1 MKQSRWLALV
11 LLLALPALA
20 FGQAQT
26 TGRIT
31 GRVVD
36 DQGNPVP
43 NATVTAT
50 NEETQITRTTTSSAS
65 GDFLFALLPTGGY
78 TVTIEA
84 TGKQPQVYRLSLGIG
99 QTAPVNAT
107 LLPGDVITEE
117 ITVTG
122 DQTALETT
130 TVGESFDYEQQV
142 EQLPITSREIEDVA
156 QYSPNISYGPT
167 GGTLAI
173 SGAPSFD
180 TTVLLDG
187 AEISD
192 PYFGS
197 APVVYLEDAI
207 DEVQVLTSGVSARYG
222 RFQGGIINAV
232 TKSGSNEFEGTLRT
246 EFDNQKWNSQT
257 PFEEEQTDNLNKT
270 YQATLGGYIVKDRLW
285 FFLGGRTIPTSSETF
300 TAGFTNE
307 PFTSTTEED
316 RYQAKIRGAITEN
329 HLVDIS
335 YLNFDQ
341 TTTNDDGLAA
351 GEARALDTRSDPRET
366 WTLQYQGVLTSNT
379 FLELQATQKNVDI
392 ALGGDPSRGDPFLD
406 LNEFF
411 NYNNGW
417 WDFNDPSERNSETAN
432 INVTHSLTT
441 ERVGTHTLEGGVQ
454 YVNSITGGENRQSST
469 GYNLLAFNSFGDF
482 AVEQPDGTLRYNLHS
497 QDAVRWVALPLGGDQ
512 EVKNTAVFL
521 QDTINLNKLR
531 LDLGVRYEQYDGSGP
546 LPESDMSFDDIA
558 PRLGATYNI
567 NQNWQVQGSYGK
579 YISRFNDN
587 YASQITSVGGA
598 PRIET
603 FYLGPDL
610 LGVTAAELS
619 AALRNEAYWPIVTG
633 YISPAFP
640 TSFLADDI
648 SAPYANELNFSVRH
662 ALPRNSGSLV
672 LAYVNRDYKDL
683 IDDFVGGVCDEF
695 GFNFGEACP
704 AGNFTEVPGDIVVDT
719 TVWANNPNAH
729 REYNAFNLV
738 FDYRPNTKWQL
749 GGNYT
754 YSTLKGNYEGENS
767 NQPASG
773 SPLGNYERSEN
784 IGAATPDGYLSGDIR
799 NRAVLYGNYRLDFQ
813 RAGTLSLG
821 SLFLY
826 QSGFPYSLTASVPR
840 ADIPEYLNEAGN
852 YTYYFGGRNTR
863 RFDDFWRLDVS
874 ARYEVP
880 IYSRLNL
887 FLKAAVTNVLDN
899 DAVVKFATTG
909 RAVTGADGQLT
920 WVPVGNCGLG
930 SEPSTSCTGFGRIRN
945 QNDYQSPRRYLLTV
959 GLDF

>member
-36 DQGNPVP
+36 DQGSPVA

-50 NEETQITRTTTSSAS
+50 NEETQITRTATTSTS

-78 TVTIEA
+78 TVAIEA
-84 TGKQPQVYRLSLGIG
+84 TGKQPQVYRLSLGVG
-99 QTAPVNAT
+99 QTAPINAT
-107 LLPGDVITEE
+107 LLPGEVITEE

-130 TVGESFDYEQQV
+130 TVGESFDYNQQV
-142 EQLPITSREIEDVA
+142 EQLPITNREIEDVA
-156 QYSPNISYGPT
+156 QYSPNISFGPT
-167 GGTLAI
+167 GGTLSI

-207 DEVQVLTSGVSARYG
+207 EEVQVLTSGVSARYG
-222 RFQGGIINAV
+222 RFQGGVINAI
-232 TKSGSNEFEGTLRT
+232 TKSGGNEFEGTLRA
-246 EFDNQKWNSQT
+246 EFANQKWNSQT
-257 PFEEEQTDNLNKT
+257 PFEERQTDDISKT

-285 FFLGGRTIPTSSETF
+285 FFLGGRTIPTSSESF
-300 TAGFTNE
+300 TAGFTGE
-307 PFTSTTEED
+307 AVTTTSEED
-316 RYQAKIRGAITEN
+316 RYQAKLRGAITEN

-341 TTTNDDGLAA
+341 MSTNDDGLAA
-351 GEARALDTRSDPRET
+351 GEARATDTRSDPRET
-366 WTLQYQGVLTSNT
+366 WTLQYQGVLSSNT
-379 FLELQATQKNVDI
+379 FLELQGTKKDVNI

-417 WDFNDPSERNSETAN
+417 WDFNDPSVRNSETASL
-432 INVTHSLTT
+432 NVTHSLTT
-441 ERVGTHTLEGGVQ
+441 ERAGTHTLEGGVQ

-469 GYNLLAFNSFGDF
+469 GYNLLTFNSFGDF
-482 AVEQPDGTLRYNLHS
+482 ANLQPDGTLRYNLYS
-497 QDAVRWVALPLGGDQ
+497 GDAVRWVALPLGGDQ
-512 EVKNTAVFL
+512 ELKNTAAFV

-531 LDLGVRYEQYDGSGP
+531 LDLGVRYEQYKGSGP
-546 LPESDMSFDDIA
+546 LPESDMSFDDFA
-558 PRLGATYNI
+558 PRLGVTYNI
-567 NQNWQVQGSYGK
+567 NPAWQVQGTYGK

-610 LGVTAAELS
+610 IDVTAAELS

-633 YISPAFP
+633 YISPQFP

-648 SAPYANELNFSVRH
+648 SAPYAEELNFSVRH
-662 ALPRNSGSLV
+662 ALPRNSGSIV
-672 LAYVNRDYKDL
+672 LAYVDRKYKDL
-683 IDDFVGGVCDEF
+683 IDDFIGGACTEY

-704 AGNFTEVPGDIVVDT
+704 GGDYTEVPGDIVVDT
-719 TVWANNPNAH
+719 TIWANNPNA
-729 REYNAFNLV
+729 RRKYNAFNLV
-738 FDYRPNTKWQL
+738 FDYRPSTAWQL

-754 YSTLKGNYEGENS
+754 YSTLKGNYEGEAG

-784 IGAATPDGYLSGDIR
+784 IAAATPYGYLAGDIR
-799 NRAVLYGNYRLDFQ
+799 HRAVLYGNYRFDFQ
-813 RAGTLSLG
+813 RAGNLSIG

-826 QSGFPYSLTASVPR
+826 QSGFPYSFTASVPR
-840 ADIPEYLNEAGN
+840 TDVEEYLGESGN
-852 YTYYFGGRNTR
+852 YTYYFGGRGNE
-863 RFDDFWRLDVS
+863 RFDDFWRLDLS

-880 IYSRLNL
+880 IFSRLNL
-887 FLKAAVTNVLDN
+887 FLKAAVTNVLNN
-899 DAVVKFATTG
+899 DAVVSFATTG

-920 WVPVGNCGLG
+920 WVPVGNCGPG
-930 SEPSTSCTGFGRIRN
+930 DEPSTSCTGFGRIRS
-945 QNDYQSPRRYLLTV
+945 QNDYQSPRRFLFTV